1 MEVAALALRAVAS
14 LPIVPSP
21 VGRATGQGA
30 DQDIGRLMTDLYRN
44 DFRSA
49 AQKIERL
56 SSGRHDADQTA
67 LIGHALRHI
76 ESSQEDGRFGF
87 MIDERHLLHIQGA
100 DELSYAQHQKDVDAA
115 CLHALSFR
123 RQLTAL

>member
-1 MEVAALALRAVAS
+1 
-14 LPIVPSP
+14 
-21 VGRATGQGA
+21 
-30 DQDIGRLMTDLYRN
+30 MTDLYRN